1 MLDSTV
7 AAGAGPFS
15 LQLRGTQHHA
25 HAADLDSLRTD
36 AVNGHTS
43 PSRNGTAVHDGVT
56 DAASMS
62 FSASCRSSVREC
74 TGSPVLRAIIQA
86 GFANNF
92 KDGVA
97 WGLLPAFFGAT
108 GIASSVSRNGGS
120 AVINS
125 HAVPASQLGALLTVY
140 PLIWGLGQLFTGRAS
155 DRWGRGRFVFGGLL
169 LQSLSLLGLVL
180 VPVLLN
186 RLAAPMLLAT
196 TTTNDDVGVNDD
208 VLSSMR
214 FVLWM
219 LSLSLLGVGTAMSYP
234 VLQAYIGDV
243 VAPARRASALGLYR
257 LCRDLGYAFGGVGAG
272 LAADRLGVDATFLLV
287 GALLALSSFYA
298 WTCLPPDQQLL
309 AHRVASPSLP
319 VNVTHHKEDARQA

>member
-1 MLDSTV
+1 
-7 AAGAGPFS
+7 
-15 LQLRGTQHHA
+15 
-25 HAADLDSLRTD
+25 
-36 AVNGHTS
+36 
-43 PSRNGTAVHDGVT
+43 
-56 DAASMS
+56 MS
-62 FSASCRSSVREC
+62 FSASFRSSVREC
-74 TGSPVLRAIIQA
+74 ISSSVLRAIIQA

-108 GIASSVSRNGGS
+108 GIASSVSRNGS
-120 AVINS
+120 SPVINS
-125 HAVPASQLGALLTVY
+125 HAVPASQLGALLTAY

-169 LQSLSLLGLVL
+169 LQSLSLVGLVL

-186 RLAAPMLLAT
+186 RLAPMLLAT
-196 TTTNDDVGVNDD
+196 PNDDVGVNDD
-208 VLSSMR
+208 VLSSVR

-298 WTCLPPDQQLL
+298 WICLPPDQQPP
-309 AHRVASPSLP
+309 ARRVASPSLP
-319 VNVTHHKEDARQA
+319 ANVAHHKEDARQA